1 MLSKEEESEVT
12 LSWPDQCNINKFSAL
27 NQKHTMLSTKLTTT
41 LTQKEYIDDLIGEL
55 ELADDSE
62 PIKLRIGN
70 VFVDVDLDYTQ
81 SCLASQKEALDS
93 HTEAIEKQLGSV
105 NDAMSELKV
114 KLYSKFGKS
123 INLEK

>member
-1 MLSKEEESEVT
+1 
-12 LSWPDQCNINKFSAL
+12 
-27 NQKHTMLSTKLTTT
+27 MLSTKLTTT